1 MREKD
6 DSARGKILEAAKAEF
21 MEKGFA
27 DASLRTIAE
36 RAGVTTGML
45 YSRFAD
51 KDEMFRELVEGPA
64 DELYNY
70 FMTVQNEFAGYSPE
84 YQRREM
90 HPYVAQKIDR
100 MVDLIYD
107 NFDAFKL
114 ILCKSGG
121 TSYEY
126 YVDKM
131 IDVETES
138 TFRFIDAVKG
148 AGYEIADIRKDLA
161 HMLASAML
169 DVEDYNFNTR
179 KRQITHQNTY
189 FNERFGRSDF
199 EDLNKDNVG
208 SAVAYI
214 VKYIEK
220 SGEKLVYSGR
230 LPQFFLSD
238 VMDEDIVCPFGM
250 EDKKLLL
257 YDDFGCWDEGC
268 YMGTVSKDVIRQMP
282 KSN

>member
-1 MREKD
+1 MKVKD
-6 DSARGKILEAAKAEF
+6 ESINSKLLKCAKAEF

-27 DASLRTIAE
+27 DASMRTIAE
-36 RAGVTTGML
+36 RAGFTTGML

-51 KDEMFRELVEGPA
+51 KSEIFRELVEGPA
-64 DELYNY
+64 DELSNY

-148 AGYEIADIRKDLA
+148 AGYEIADIFNGMFEVVMHDL
-161 HMLASAML
+161 SR
-169 DVEDYNFNTR
+169 EDARQYILKLQEFFNA
-179 KRQITHQNTY
+179 
-189 FNERFGRSDF
+189 GWD
-199 EDLNKDNVG
+199 
-208 SAVAYI
+208 
-214 VKYIEK
+214 
-220 SGEKLVYSGR
+220 R
-230 LPQFFLSD
+230 LMGLS
-238 VMDEDIVCPFGM
+238 
-250 EDKKLLL
+250 
-257 YDDFGCWDEGC
+257 
-268 YMGTVSKDVIRQMP
+268 
-282 KSN
+282 